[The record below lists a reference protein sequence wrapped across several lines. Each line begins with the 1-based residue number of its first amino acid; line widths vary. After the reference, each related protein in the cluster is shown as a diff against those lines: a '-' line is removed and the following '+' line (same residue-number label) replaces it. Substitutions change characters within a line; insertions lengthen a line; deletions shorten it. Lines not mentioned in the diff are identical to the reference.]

1 MIRAKRSRKA
11 VKLLFVLA
19 TAWMIAD
26 RNNAQSPPY
35 DHSLRV
41 LFVGNSYTYTDD
53 IPWLTS
59 CLANS
64 AKNGRGLET
73 EMIAPPGINLLK
85 HWLNHEVTARLH
97 EKKWDFV
104 VLQEQSV
111 TSLEHPGSMSAA
123 VRLLQKEIE
132 KAGAKTI
139 LFLTWPHR
147 ESPQNLAVI
156 TKNCYNVANDLGLS
170 VA

>member
-1 MIRAKRSRKA
+1 MLEVNRYRSNMTLIIGTEYDPCIKVEEA
-11 VKLLFVLA
+11 VRLLFVLA
-19 TAWMIAD
+19 TLWMMGD
-26 RNNAQSPPY
+26 CPNAQSPPY
-35 DHSLRV
+35 DHSLKV
-41 LFVGNSYTYTDD
+41 LFVETAIPYTDD

-59 CLANS
+59 YLANS

-85 HWLNHEVTARLH
+85 HWLNHEVAERLQ

-123 VRLLQKEIE
+123 VRLLQKE
-132 KAGAKTI
+132 
-139 LFLTWPHR
+139 
-147 ESPQNLAVI
+147 
-156 TKNCYNVANDLGLS
+156 GLS
-170 VA
+170 HLIWLMAPGL